1 MKVGIVI
8 IFNIFTANKIANM
21 LYAMIIYVALKGIS
35 TTYSQ
40 QLASLALSKQRA
52 CDCEGRDSGQENES
66 MVLGHE

>member
-52 CDCEGRDSGQENES
+52 CEGRDSGQENES